1 MGRVHELIFKINGKL
16 DGSASSAL
24 KNLASDTS
32 RTAKELKKLEKA
44 RLNIQGVEK
53 AKSSIAGLKEALSKS
68 AVTTKAAKA
77 AYNASAAETR
87 KLGEAA
93 AKAKAK
99 VSNLEMEV
107 AKSVKPTRELKSA
120 LAVAK
125 LEAKQAG
132 QALKASADK
141 TKTLGA
147 SYEKAKSGTIRL
159 NSELK
164 REQATLAGLKSKLTA
179 AGVATS
185 AFGTIQK
192 KAGRMAALYGAQQAA
207 SAAYEKSKAQ
217 TSALAGSLTRKA
229 LLVGGTIG
237 VPVKLAID
245 AENTMADIG
254 KMIDFKDAVEKADF
268 EAAMRKKLSTEIP
281 MAFKDYGDLISS
293 AAGAGIKKAELLPF
307 SEDAAK
313 MSVAMDIEAGA
324 AGEMMAK
331 WRSAFQMS
339 QKDVV
344 GLADKINY
352 LSNNSAATAP
362 EIANIVSKVGA
373 LGELSGFNAGQVA
386 AIGTAM
392 VSMGVDA
399 DVGATGMKKVATVLT
414 KGAGATKRQQDAYAQ
429 LGLTAKDVASSMMTD
444 AEGTFVG
451 ILEKIRALPKEA
463 QTSVLT
469 NLFGEE
475 SVQAIAPMLNN
486 LDTLKQSFADVNE
499 EAGKFKGSMQ
509 EEFDIRSKTTENQL
523 KLLKQSMSNV
533 GSQLGSALLPTIVE
547 LAKKASAAAN
557 KFSDWAAKNPQLVST
572 IVKIAAAIAAASL
585 AATAIKLV
593 ISGITTGVF
602 GAASGVL
609 KMVEKFHTV
618 CNIVKAVAMFIM
630 GLNPIVLAIGV
641 VVAIVAALVIRNWD
655 KIKAFAIAS
664 YTAIKTGFNNA
675 MQAIASFFGGIAS
688 GIQSKWSAIK
698 SAGSR
703 AASAISGA
711 WHNALG
717 WITGKIN
724 AIKGTWD
731 KIKSGISNF
740 GGGGRAPTGATP
752 RATGGIVRKPEL
764 AYIGEGGDDEA
775 VIPLNNRLNSMRL
788 WQYAGERL
796 GALQRVS
803 AGGGPATTSAQ
814 SRSGSV
820 VIQFNIDAS
829 GADPGTAGAIQAA
842 MDHLSPRFERMV
854 VQALNKYDHDRA
866 RLAFS

>member
-1 MGRVHELIFKINGKL
+1 
-16 DGSASSAL
+16 
-24 KNLASDTS
+24 
-32 RTAKELKKLEKA
+32 
-44 RLNIQGVEK
+44 
-53 AKSSIAGLKEALSKS
+53 
-68 AVTTKAAKA
+68 
-77 AYNASAAETR
+77 
-87 KLGEAA
+87 
-93 AKAKAK
+93 
-99 VSNLEMEV
+99 
-107 AKSVKPTRELKSA
+107 
-120 LAVAK
+120 
-125 LEAKQAG
+125 
-132 QALKASADK
+132 
-141 TKTLGA
+141 
-147 SYEKAKSGTIRL
+147 
-159 NSELK
+159 
-164 REQATLAGLKSKLTA
+164 
-179 AGVATS
+179 
-185 AFGTIQK
+185 
-192 KAGRMAALYGAQQAA
+192 
-207 SAAYEKSKAQ
+207 
-217 TSALAGSLTRKA
+217 
-229 LLVGGTIG
+229 
-237 VPVKLAID
+237 
-245 AENTMADIG
+245 
-254 KMIDFKDAVEKADF
+254 
-268 EAAMRKKLSTEIP
+268 
-281 MAFKDYGDLISS
+281 
-293 AAGAGIKKAELLPF
+293 
-307 SEDAAK
+307 
-313 MSVAMDIEAGA
+313 
-324 AGEMMAK
+324 
-331 WRSAFQMS
+331 
-339 QKDVV
+339 
-344 GLADKINY
+344 
-352 LSNNSAATAP
+352 
-362 EIANIVSKVGA
+362 
-373 LGELSGFNAGQVA
+373 
-386 AIGTAM
+386 
-392 VSMGVDA
+392 MGVDA

-486 LDTLKQSFADVNE
+486 LDTLKQSFANVNE
-499 EAGKFKGSMQ
+499 EAGKFRGSMQ
-509 EEFDIRSKTTENQL
+509 EEFDIRSQTTENQL
-523 KLLKQSMSNV
+523 KLLKESMSNV
-533 GSQLGSALLPTIVE
+533 GAQLGSALLPTIVE

-593 ISGITTGVF
+593 ISGITTAVF

-609 KMVEKFHTV
+609 KMIGPFCSVLR
-618 CNIVKAVAMFIM
+618 IVRIVGAFVM

-641 VVAIVAALVIRNWD
+641 VVAIVAALIIRNWD

-664 YTAIKTGFNNA
+664 YTAIKAGFNSA
-675 MQAIASFFGGIAS
+675 MQAIASFFGGIAA

-703 AASAISGA
+703 AASAISNA

-717 WITGKIN
+717 WITNKIN

-731 KIKSGISNF
+731 KIKGGLSNL

-803 AGGGPATTSAQ
+803 AGGGVATTSSQ
-814 SRSGSV
+814 SQSGSV

-842 MDHLSPRFERMV
+842 MDNLSPRFERMV
-854 VQALNKYDHDRA
+854 IQALNKHEHDRA